1 MISTVINSRCYF
13 VNVLEYVIL
22 DFFMDLRYFKL
33 ASSKADLKLPI
44 QGMEHGVK
52 TKPKLLHVVIFPVIS
67 SA

>member
-44 QGMEHGVK
+44 QGMEHGV
-52 TKPKLLHVVIFPVIS
+52 
-67 SA
+67 